1 MNMQDFIT
9 VSADFQCHIF
19 PDTFCFSCG
28 LCNWVRKEKE
38 YYEEWLKANMEL
50 KRMPENIYL
59 GSSGVIQNE
68 KSDKEKT

>member
-1 MNMQDFIT
+1 MNMQDFIM

-38 YYEEWLKANMEL
+38 YYEEWLKS
-50 KRMPENIYL
+50 I
-59 GSSGVIQNE
+59 
-68 KSDKEKT
+68 KEHEQ